1 MAVPSSPLIS
11 FPLEPASWAAAVDL
25 LWSLGARPR
34 IPEPL
39 ERIRDVRNVR
49 TWQLEKGM
57 LALNFRAPD
66 GSVEVDL
73 WHSTTAAAARGWPN
87 ASSPAAFAK
96 FRGRIKTTFGIGN
109 VRSISR
115 VERSV
120 PSERTKKPLPW
131 LLSVSMTTMAGD
143 ARSTT
148 AGHGSWAAVTP
159 NSERAR
165 AVKATIRRR
174 MTSTPSDFRLTPC
187 RSAASGDSRLIYPQS
202 ARRSS
207 AAAAS

>member
-96 FRGRIKTTFGIGN
+96 FRGRIKTTFGIGTN
-109 VRSISR
+109 LTNDLGPAALSIVVKP
-115 VERSV
+115 VEAGGFPVGKLSDD
-120 PSERTKKPLPW
+120 PSKDT
-131 LLSVSMTTMAGD
+131 
-143 ARSTT
+143 
-148 AGHGSWAAVTP
+148 GHPA
-159 NSERAR
+159 EMDR
-165 AVKATIRRR
+165 IRRLIR
-174 MTSTPSDFRLTPC
+174 
-187 RSAASGDSRLIYPQS
+187 RSWRNSRLND
-202 ARRSS
+202 SS
-207 AAAAS
+207 SGRGGQIGRAHV